1 VSDRSADRIAEQIAY
16 YRARAPEYEEGA
28 LDLPG
33 GGELD
38 AALDDFRPTGHILE
52 LACGP
57 GTWTDRLLRSSE
69 TLTALDA
76 SPEML
81 ALTAERIGDDDR
93 LRLVQADVFEWRP
106 DREYDV
112 VFFGFWLSHVPM
124 DRFDSFWSKVA
135 SCLGTGGRV
144 FFVDDAYRTPEELIE
159 GEASPVVERTL
170 SDGRRFR
177 AVKVPHTASDLERRL
192 GELGWRIAVHETAG
206 PFYWGSGSRA

>member
-112 VFFGFWLSHVPM
+112 VFFGFWLSHVPI